1 MADEFFTFN
10 RTEDAISMQSFRE
23 DLHRS
28 VDNADSMS
36 VRSRTDSAIFMKPIP
51 SSPEEPEPDIKFQQ
65 ANEEE
70 NQSNI
75 ENQQN
80 SIQTAPEISIEECAK
95 KKIEK

>member
-1 MADEFFTFN
+1 MTNEFFTFN
-10 RTEDAISMQSFRE
+10 STEDAISMQSFRE

-36 VRSRTDSAIFMKPIP
+36 DRSRTDSAVFMKPI
-51 SSPEEPEPDIKFQQ
+51 SSSLEEPKLDTRVQQ

-70 NQSNI
+70 NQRNI
-75 ENQQN
+75 ENQQ
-80 SIQTAPEISIEECAK
+80 ILVQTTPEISVEEYAK